1 MASNSKD
8 FQTYYT
14 VNELKQYDNEE
25 VVTHIKDFLK
35 YKLGHEKFSKGQ
47 MISWNKSIDLVRSI
61 FEKDNPNWHIF
72 FEFLI
77 PLSSGKRP
85 DILLT
90 NGVNIFIIEVKNK
103 SKYTKA
109 DLDQIA
115 GYKLDLEFYHSTAKN
130 FEFHPVLL
138 LLGADDMYGT
148 CDGITIVSPD
158 KLKMHLV
165 QNYQEYLMIHPKSL
179 NEGVFKPV
187 PSIVE
192 YAKDVFNNKEIQT
205 IEKGCFEDSHV
216 INSELAEIIKKSEE
230 HKEHSVVFITG
241 APGTGKSAI
250 GLKTCFDHNGLFV
263 SKNRQFAENLKAE
276 VGSESN
282 IKTNHNFITEYSKSD
297 KVPNWNVAVFDE
309 AQRLWRKNKM
319 RYYFGLEKAESELLV
334 NKFIS
339 KEWCVLV
346 VLIGNGQEIGSDESC
361 DFYIWKDAMESSNKN
376 WNVYGSGKIKWE
388 FHRGKMINYHDRPDF
403 NLTNSFRNFK
413 TPNFPKFVDELLD
426 HHSGI
431 NSISFNSLKS
441 QYSKLKQGGLKILV
455 TRNYDKALE
464 YCRDRY
470 QDRPNS
476 YCTLTS
482 SASYINDIDE
492 LNFQNSIVYDY
503 NKSSKLEI
511 HEYLISNGK
520 VAGNENVSFAL
531 SEFSSIGFE
540 LQMPIIV
547 WGLDYL
553 WYHGSWNFDFETN
566 AFGNTLL
573 RLNTYR
579 ILLTRGRD
587 GVILF
592 FPPVW
597 NFNNTYEF
605 FKELGADVI

>member
-1 MASNSKD
+1 MK
-8 FQTYYT
+8 TYYT
-14 VNELKQYDNEE
+14 VKEFKALSNHEII
-25 VVTHIKDFLK
+25 THIKTNLK
-35 YKLGHEKFSKGQ
+35 ENLGHESFSKGQ
-47 MISWNKSIDLVRSI
+47 IISWNKSIDLIRNI

-85 DILLT
+85 DIILT

-103 SKYTKA
+103 SEYTTA
-109 DLDQIA
+109 DLDQIT

-138 LLGADDMYGT
+138 LLRADDMYGT
-148 CDGITIVSPD
+148 CNSITIVSPD
-158 KLKMHLV
+158 KLKTLLL
-165 QNYQEYLMIHPKSL
+165 QNYQEFLMIHPKSL
-179 NEGVFKPV
+179 NDGVFKPV
-187 PSIVE
+187 PGIME
-192 YAKDVFNNKEIQT
+192 YAKDIFKNKEIQT
-205 IEKGCFEDSHV
+205 IEKGCFENSHL
-216 INSELAEIIKKSEE
+216 IISELSEIIKRSEE
-230 HKEHSVVFITG
+230 SKEHSVVFISG

-250 GLKTCFDHNGLFV
+250 GLKTCFDHNGLYV
-263 SKNRQFAENLKAE
+263 SKNRQFADNLKKE
-276 VGSESN
+276 IGSEGN

-297 KVPNWNVAVFDE
+297 RVPDWNVVVLDE
-309 AQRLWRKNKM
+309 AQRLWRKGKM
-319 RYYFGLEKAESELLV
+319 SYYFGLEMAESELLV
-334 NKFIS
+334 KKFIS

-361 DFYIWKDAMESSNKN
+361 DFYIWKDAMESSNKK
-376 WNVYGSGKIKWE
+376 WNVYGAGKVKWE
-388 FHRGKMINYHDRPDF
+388 FHRGKMINYHDRPSF

-413 TPNFPKFVDELLD
+413 TPNFPKFVDNLLD

-431 NSISFNSLKS
+431 NSILFNSLKS
-441 QYSKLKQGGLKILV
+441 QYSKLKKGGLKILI

-464 YCRDRY
+464 YCRERY

-476 YCTLTS
+476 FCTLTS
-482 SASYINDIDE
+482 SASYINDLED

-511 HEYLISNGK
+511 NDYLNNNGK
-520 VAGNENVSFAL
+520 IAENEKISFPL
-531 SEFSSIGFE
+531 SEYSSIGFE
-540 LQMPIIV
+540 LQMPIVI

-553 WYHGSWNFDFETN
+553 WYHGSWNFDFETSI
-566 AFGNTLL
+566 FGNTYL
-573 RLNTYR
+573 RVNTYR

-587 GVILF
+587 GVVLF

-605 FKELGADVI
+605 FKELGADLI